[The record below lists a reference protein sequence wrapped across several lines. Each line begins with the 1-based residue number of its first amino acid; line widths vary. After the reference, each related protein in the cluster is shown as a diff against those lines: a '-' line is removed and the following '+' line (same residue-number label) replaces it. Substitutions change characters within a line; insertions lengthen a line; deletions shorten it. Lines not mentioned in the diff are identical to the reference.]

1 MVSYC
6 QMLVPSPHFLR
17 ADTSTSMR
25 RLHSVG
31 EYIEVDPIKQHPP
44 FSRCFS
50 YDPSSSLRSTQGRPV
65 SPLLMSESLK
75 NDMDDA
81 GIHAFQTHAHPQHL
95 IYHPS
100 LLDDPELI
108 AGKHRTLLT
117 FPSYMV
123 TITPLAPLID

>member
-1 MVSYC
+1 
-6 QMLVPSPHFLR
+6 MLVPSPHFLR
-17 ADTSTSMR
+17 TDLSMR

-31 EYIEVDPIKQHPP
+31 EYVEMDGCKQHPP

-50 YDPSSSLRSTQGRPV
+50 YEPSPSLRTAQGRPV
-65 SPLLMSESLK
+65 SPLLGSDSLK
-75 NDMDDA
+75 NDMDDLA
-81 GIHAFQTHAHPQHL
+81 IHAFQSHAHPQHL

-123 TITPLAPLID
+123 TIAPIGPVDRLMACWIHR

>member
-1 MVSYC
+1 
-6 QMLVPSPHFLR
+6 MLVPSPHFMRLDHNVR
-17 ADTSTSMR
+17 SEHSIR

-31 EYIEVDPIKQHPP
+31 ENPEIELNVNKPPP
-44 FSRCFS
+44 FQRCVS
-50 YDPSSSLRSTQGRPV
+50 YDTSALRMNLGRPV
-65 SPLLMSESLK
+65 SPLLPTECLK
-75 NDMDDA
+75 NDIDDMG
-81 GIHAFQTHAHPQHL
+81 GIHAFQSHHGHPHP

-123 TITPLAPLID
+123 STIAID